1 MPTPS
6 LRTTIN
12 STALDFD
19 NIKNNLKTYLANQT
33 EFSDYNFEAS
43 GLSNILD
50 VLAYNTHINGL
61 IANFALNESYLNTAQ
76 LRSSAVSLAEG
87 IGFIPN
93 TDTSAQALVRISFT
107 TDTTPRDSIISL
119 PAFTEFTTVVDEVTY
134 TFQNTESFF
143 ATDNGSGFY
152 EFLTADGSNLIPL
165 REGTRKTKTFLA
177 GEYEENPVYVIPD
190 TKLDSA
196 TAVVNVFPNSTS
208 TDATAFQNINNISTV
223 SASTTAYI
231 LKESPNGNFELSFG
245 DGVTFGNAPSAGSR
259 IEITY
264 LATNGAA
271 ANSASTFTPSSS
283 LSGGGVVT
291 PLTVI
296 TSSNASGGQAKQTI
310 ESIRKNAPFQY
321 VSQNRMVTAEDYT
334 ALIKK
339 NFSTFIKDISSWG
352 GEDNDEPEFGA
363 VYVSILFND
372 NVEKSTKD
380 SIKRQIV
387 DLGNQLAIVSF
398 KVRFVDPVQTF
409 IELDTTFQFNPDL
422 TDKNLNAITNS
433 VTNVT
438 SNYFGEFGLFNKS
451 FRRSNLLTLVDESSA
466 AVLSSR
472 ADVRVQR
479 RFTPTAPSLIA
490 VINELT
496 LNSLEAS
503 QINEVVGLV
512 SKQKFD
518 SAASFLVNGQ
528 YTASNFTVVKN
539 KLAATA
545 TNINQTIEYPT
556 SIASPDDVNFII
568 TSTEFTLD
576 GRLSF
581 LRNKLSSNI
590 IQVIAVNGDVVIDNV
605 GSYDAGT
612 GTVNIEFF
620 NPSSIAGGR
629 TDIKLSVVPSNPSA
643 VSPIRNDILLFDPDR
658 SSTTALVVS
667 AEN

>member
-1 MPTPS
+1 MA
-6 LRTTIN
+6 TTIQ
-12 STALDFD
+12 STALDFK

-87 IGFIPN
+87 IGYTPN
-93 TDTSAQALVRISFT
+93 TDTSAQALVRISFST
-107 TDTTPRDSIISL
+107 STTPRDNIIAL
-119 PAFTEFTTVVDEVTY
+119 PAYTQFTSVVDEITY
-134 TFQNTESFF
+134 TFQNTETFY

-152 EFLTADGSNLIPL
+152 EFLTSDGSNLIPL
-165 REGTRKTKTFLA
+165 REGTQKTKTFLA

-190 TKLDSA
+190 AKLDAA
-196 TAVVNVFPNSTS
+196 TATVNIFPSATS
-208 TDATAFQNINNISTV
+208 TDATAYQNIDNLSTV
-223 SASTTAYI
+223 SANTTAYV

-245 DGVTFGNAPSAGSR
+245 DGVTFGNAPSTGSR

-264 LATNGAA
+264 LSTNGAA
-271 ANSASTFTPSSS
+271 ANSASTFQPSSS
-283 LSGGGVVT
+283 LSGGGVTT

-310 ESIRKNAPFQY
+310 ESIRKNAPYQY

-339 NFSTFIKDISSWG
+339 NYSTFIQDISTWG
-352 GEDNDEPEFGA
+352 GEDNAEPEFGA

-372 NVEKSTKD
+372 NVDDSTKD
-380 SIKRQIV
+380 SIKRGIV

-451 FRRSNLLTLVDESSA
+451 FRRSNLLSLVDESSA

-528 YTASNFTVVKN
+528 YTASNFTDVKN

-556 SIASPDDVNFII
+556 SIAAPDDVNYII
-568 TSTEFTLD
+568 RSTEFTLD
-576 GRLSF
+576 GRLAF

-612 GTVNIEFF
+612 GTVTIEFF

-643 VSPIRNDILLFDPDR
+643 VSPIRNDILLFDEDR

>member
-1 MPTPS
+1 MP
-6 LRTTIN
+6 TTIN
-12 STALDFD
+12 STALDFK

-87 IGFIPN
+87 IGYTPN

-107 TDTTPRDSIISL
+107 TSTTPRDNIISL
-119 PAFTEFTTVVDEVTY
+119 PAFTQFTSVVDEITY
-134 TFQNTESFF
+134 TFQTTESFF

-152 EFLTADGSNLIPL
+152 EFLTASGSNLIPL

-190 TKLDSA
+190 TKLDASTAAVNIFPSA
-196 TAVVNVFPNSTS
+196 TS

-223 SASTTAYI
+223 SASTTAYV

-245 DGVTFGNAPSAGSR
+245 DGVTFGNAPQTGSR

-264 LATNGAA
+264 LSTNGAD
-271 ANSASTFTPSSS
+271 ANSASTFTPSGS
-283 LSGGGVVT
+283 LSGGGVTT

-339 NFSTFIKDISSWG
+339 NYSTFIQDISTWG
-352 GEDNDEPEFGA
+352 GEDNAEPEFGA

-372 NVEKSTKD
+372 NVDKSTKD
-380 SIKRQIV
+380 SIKRGIV

-398 KVRFVDPVQTF
+398 KVRFVDPVETF

-433 VTNVT
+433 VTNVAAD
-438 SNYFGEFGLFNKS
+438 YFGEFGLFNKS
-451 FRRSNLLTLVDESSA
+451 FRRSNLLSLVDESSA

-472 ADVRVQR
+472 ADVRIQR

-512 SKQKFD
+512 SKSKFD

-528 YTASNFTVVKN
+528 YTASNFTDVKN

-545 TNINQTIEYPT
+545 TNLTQTIEFPS

-568 TSTEFTLD
+568 RSTEFTLD
-576 GRLSF
+576 GRLSL

-590 IQVIAVNGDVVIDNV
+590 IQVVAANGDIVIDNV
-605 GSYDAGT
+605 GSYDAGNGIVT
-612 GTVNIEFF
+612 IEFF

-643 VSPIRNDILLFDPDR
+643 VSPVRNDILLFDEDR
-658 SSTTALVVS
+658 SSTTALIVT
-667 AEN
+667 ADN

>member
-1 MPTPS
+1 MA
-6 LRTTIN
+6 TTIK
-12 STALDFD
+12 STALDFSS
-19 NIKNNLKTYLANQT
+19 IKNNLKNHLANQT

-87 IGFIPN
+87 IGYTPN

-107 TDTTPRDSIISL
+107 TSTTPRDSIISL
-119 PAFTEFTTVVDEVTY
+119 PAFTEFTAVVDEITY
-134 TFQNTESFF
+134 TFQTTQSFF
-143 ATDNGSGFY
+143 ATDNGSGYY
-152 EFLTADGSNLIPL
+152 EFLTTTGSNLIPL
-165 REGTRKTKTFLA
+165 REGSRKTKTFLA

-190 TKLDSA
+190 TKLDAA
-196 TAVVNVFPNSTS
+196 TATVNIFPSATS
-208 TDATAFQNINNISTV
+208 TDATAYQNINNISTV
-223 SASTTAYI
+223 SASTTAYV

-245 DGVTFGNAPSAGSR
+245 DGVTFGNAPETGSR

-264 LATNGAA
+264 LSTNGAD

-283 LSGGGVVT
+283 LSGGGVTT

-339 NFSTFIKDISSWG
+339 NYSTFIQDISTWG
-352 GEDNDEPEFGA
+352 GEDNAEPEFGA

-372 NVEKSTKD
+372 NVDQSTKD
-380 SIKRQIV
+380 SIKRGIV
-387 DLGNQLAIVSF
+387 DLGNQLAIISF

-422 TDKNLNAITNS
+422 TDKNLNAITNQ
-433 VTNVT
+433 VTTVAA
-438 SNYFGEFGLFNKS
+438 NYFGAFGLFNKS
-451 FRRSNLLTLVDESSA
+451 FRRSNLLTLVDESST

-472 ADVRVQR
+472 ADVRIQR

-490 VINELT
+490 VINQLT
-496 LNSLEAS
+496 LNSLEAA
-503 QINEVVGLV
+503 QINNVVGLV
-512 SKQKFD
+512 SKRKFD
-518 SAASFLVNGQ
+518 SAASFLVNGE
-528 YTASNFTVVKN
+528 YTTSNFTDVKN

-545 TNINQTIEYPT
+545 SNLTQVIEFPT
-556 SIASPDDVNFII
+556 SIASPDDINFII
-568 TSTEFTLD
+568 RSTEFTLN

-581 LRNKLSSNI
+581 LRNKLSSNA
-590 IQVIAVNGDVVIDNV
+590 IQVIAANGDVVIDNV
-605 GSYDAGT
+605 GSYNAGT
-612 GTVNIEFF
+612 GAVTIDFF

-658 SSTTALVVS
+658 SSTTALIVTVD
-667 AEN
+667 N

>member
-1 MPTPS
+1 MA
-6 LRTTIN
+6 TTIQ

-33 EFSDYNFEAS
+33 EFTDYNFEAS

-76 LRSSAVSLAEG
+76 LRSSAVSLAES
-87 IGFIPN
+87 IGYSPN
-93 TDTSAQALVRISFT
+93 TDTSAQALVRISFST
-107 TDTTPRDSIISL
+107 STTPRDNIIAL
-119 PAFTEFTTVVDEVTY
+119 PAYTQFTSVVDEVTY
-134 TFQNTESFF
+134 TFQNTETFY

-152 EFLTADGSNLIPL
+152 EFLTSDGSNLIPL
-165 REGTRKTKTFLA
+165 REGTQKTKTFLA

-196 TAVVNVFPNSTS
+196 TATVNIFPSATS
-208 TDATAFQNINNISTV
+208 TDATAYQNIDNISTV
-223 SASTTAYI
+223 GANTTAYV

-245 DGVTFGNAPSAGSR
+245 DGVTFGNAPSTGSR

-264 LATNGAA
+264 LSTNGAA
-271 ANSASTFTPSSS
+271 ANSASTFQASSS

-296 TSSNASGGQAKQTI
+296 TSSNASGGQAKQSI
-310 ESIRKNAPFQY
+310 DSIRKNAPYQY

-339 NFSTFIKDISSWG
+339 NYSTFIQDISTWG
-352 GEDNDEPEFGA
+352 GEDNAEPEFGA

-372 NVEKSTKD
+372 NVDDSTKD
-380 SIKRQIV
+380 SIKRGIV

-451 FRRSNLLTLVDESSA
+451 FRRSNLLSLVDESSA

-528 YTASNFTVVKN
+528 YTASNFTDVKN

-556 SIASPDDVNFII
+556 SIAAPDDVNYIVR
-568 TSTEFTLD
+568 STEFTLD
-576 GRLSF
+576 GRLAF
-581 LRNKLSSNI
+581 LRNKLSSNV

-612 GTVNIEFF
+612 GTVTIEFF

-643 VSPIRNDILLFDPDR
+643 VSPIRNDILLFDEDR